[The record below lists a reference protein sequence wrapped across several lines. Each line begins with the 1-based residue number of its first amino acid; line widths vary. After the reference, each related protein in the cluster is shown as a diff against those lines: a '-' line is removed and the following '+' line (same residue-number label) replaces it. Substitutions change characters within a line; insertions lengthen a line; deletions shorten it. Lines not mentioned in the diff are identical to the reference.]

1 MSAHV
6 FQFRLVVTTCS
17 EIPTFGARSTEHTI
31 SQLHCFMSAVDQ
43 PVGSRLCDALC
54 HPHVLL
60 QLEKQRGIATQ
71 HRNTSCNSSCKAW
84 AKDVSS
90 DIKLTVV

>member
-1 MSAHV
+1 MPAYT
-6 FQFRLVVTTCS
+6 FRFRLVVTISS
-17 EIPTFGARSTEHTI
+17 EIATFGARSTEHAI
-31 SQLHCFMSAVDQ
+31 RQLHCFMSAVDE

-71 HRNTSCNSSCKAW
+71 HRNTSCNSGSKAW